1 LEALLHS
8 DPLTAAGTAKRR
20 HMHSRNERGE
30 GKLGGL
36 IALAL
41 ILGAAYA
48 AWNVAPAY
56 MDHYDFVDKINEIC
70 RTPKY
75 KAPDDDKIIDMLM
88 KEVRNRR
95 LDAWI
100 GRNSFR
106 VSTVDTG
113 RRITLSYEREVQLLP
128 GMKKKL
134 SFNFTADQPL
144 I

>member
-100 GRNSFR
+100 GRNNFR

>member
-1 LEALLHS
+1 
-8 DPLTAAGTAKRR
+8 
-20 HMHSRNERGE
+20 MHSRKERGE
-30 GKLGGL
+30 GKLGGI

-41 ILGAAYA
+41 IFGAAYA

-75 KAPDDDKIIDMLM
+75 KAPTEDKIIEMLM

-95 LDAWI
+95 LDTWI
-100 GRNSFR
+100 GPSSFK
-106 VSTVDTG
+106 VNTVDTS
-113 RRITLSYEREVQLLP
+113 RRIALTYEREVQLLP

-134 SFNFTADQPL
+134 KFDFTSDQPL

>member
-20 HMHSRNERGE
+20 PMHSRSERGE

-36 IALAL
+36 IALVL
-41 ILGAAYA
+41 IFGAAYA

-75 KAPDDDKIIDMLM
+75 KAPTDEKIVDMLM
-88 KEVRNRR
+88 KEVHNRR
-95 LDAWI
+95 LDPWI

-106 VSTVDTG
+106 ISTVDTS
-113 RRITLSYEREVQLLP
+113 RRIALVYEREVNLLP

-134 SFNFTADQPL
+134 KFDVTSDQPL

>member
-1 LEALLHS
+1 
-8 DPLTAAGTAKRR
+8 
-20 HMHSRNERGE
+20 MQSRKERGE
-30 GKLGGL
+30 GKLGGI

-41 ILGAAYA
+41 IFGAAYA

-70 RTPKY
+70 RTPRY
-75 KAPDDDKIIDMLM
+75 KAPTDDKIIEMLM

-95 LDAWI
+95 LTDWI
-100 GRNSFR
+100 GPSSFR
-106 VSTVDTG
+106 VSTVETG
-113 RRITLSYEREVQLLP
+113 RRITLTYEREVNLLP

-134 SFNFTADQPL
+134 KFDFTSDQPL